1 MSVRERARIVG
12 AVAKSRKELK
22 GLDNRVKSAEE
33 ALNTAQNTLLRLQQ
47 VSDRTQDRLDEA
59 LNFYD
64 TLEDSR
70 DG

>member
-12 AVAKSRKELK
+12 SVAKGRKELK
-22 GLDNRVKSAEE
+22 GLDGRVKEAEE
-33 ALNTAQNTLLRLQQ
+33 ALNKAQNQLLRLQQ
-47 VSDRTQDRLDEA
+47 VRDRTQDRLDEA

>member
-12 AVAKSRKELK
+12 AVAKGRKELK
-22 GLDNRVKSAEE
+22 SLDARVREAEE

-47 VSDRTQDRLDEA
+47 VRDRTQDRLDEA

-64 TLEDSR
+64 TLEEIDH
-70 DG
+70 G

>member
-22 GLDNRVKSAEE
+22 GLDNRVKEAEN

-47 VSDRTQDRLDEA
+47 VRDRTQDRLDEA

-64 TLEDSR
+64 ALEEV
-70 DG
+70 GHG